1 MIALTGRGNI
11 MTEHTKSKT
20 EPTTQPAGGAALSE
34 NPALA
39 KAEELLRKSAEYLQ
53 IVCGPTEL
61 GQPTR
66 DYILKQTLTNFDD
79 YFNKGFLHYRKSVAE
94 AEDFA
99 AIEWTGQ
106 GSIIED
112 LMGRKFID
120 CLGGFGVYNMGIRH
134 PKIIAAVKAQLNRMP
149 LSSQELL
156 DPLRG
161 YLAELLGELSP
172 GDLQD
177 CFFINNGTDA
187 VEGALKLARLHT
199 KKTGF
204 IATTGGFH
212 GKSMGSLSVMGRA
225 VYRKPFEPLLAH
237 IHFVQFGDA
246 RDMERELKKLAD
258 LGEDIAGVIL
268 EPVQGEAGAIVPPD
282 DYLLRVRALCD
293 QYGVLMILDEVQTGM
308 GRTGRIFAC
317 EHWNVVPDI
326 LCLGKALGG
335 GVMPLSC
342 FMSTPK
348 IWKVMED
355 NPFLHSS
362 TFGGN
367 PLACAAGIAAINV
380 MLEESLADQAA
391 EKGAYMLEQ
400 LFKLQS
406 KYPAILKNVRG
417 KGLLIGLEFA
427 DRFIGYRVAA
437 GLFRREVLVAGTL
450 LSARTIRIEPA
461 LNIAKGLLD
470 QVLDRLDDTLKD
482 IARQLDKEARE
493 KPAKEKEAK
502 ETKPRDA
509 KETATASKNSADGE
523 TRPTGKPEKAAA
535 AESAEDEDASLARAA

>member
-1 MIALTGRGNI
+1 MLDMPKTDVENQVSTAVAEREAAPAVSRFPG
-11 MTEHTKSKT
+11 KQAPSKT
-20 EPTTQPAGGAALSE
+20 E
-34 NPALA
+34 
-39 KAEELLRKSAEYLQ
+39 ELRLKSAEYLEAVSGGRKLDREDKNQ
-53 IVCGPTEL
+53 I
-61 GQPTR
+61 
-66 DYILKQTLTNFDD
+66 IKHTLENFDD
-79 YFNKGFLHYRKSVAE
+79 YFNRGFLHYRKSVAE

-112 LMGRKFID
+112 IMGREFID
-120 CLGGFGVYNMGIRH
+120 CLGGFGVYNMGIRQ
-134 PKIIAAVKAQLNRMP
+134 PKIVAAVKAQLDRMP

-161 YLAELLGELSP
+161 YLAELLGELTP

-187 VEGALKLARLHT
+187 VEGALKLARLYT
-199 KKTGF
+199 KRSGF
-204 IATTGGFH
+204 ISTTGGFH

-225 VYRKPFEPLLAH
+225 VYRKPFEPLLGH
-237 IHFVQFGDA
+237 VHFVDFGDA
-246 RDMERELKKLAD
+246 KDLERELRKLSS
-258 LGEDIAGVIL
+258 LGDEIAAVIL

-282 DYLLRVRALCD
+282 DYLRRVRELCD
-293 QYGVLMILDEVQTGM
+293 EHKVLMILDEVQTGM
-308 GRTGRIFAC
+308 GRTGRNFAC
-317 EHWNVVPDI
+317 EHWDIVPDI

-348 IWKVMED
+348 IWKVLEE

-380 MLEESLADQAA
+380 LLEENLAQQAA
-391 EKGAYMLEQ
+391 EKGAYLMDQ
-400 LFKLQS
+400 LRARQAR
-406 KYPAILKNVRG
+406 YPEILKDVHG

-427 DRFIGYRVAA
+427 DRFIAYRIAA
-437 GLFRREVLVAGTL
+437 GLFKRGVLVAGTL

-461 LNIAKGLLD
+461 LTISYKLLD
-470 QVLDRLDDTLKD
+470 KTLDRLDDTLKHVRD
-482 IARQLDKEARE
+482 QYVKDLEEKEARE
-493 KPAKEKEAK
+493 KS
-502 ETKPRDA
+502 
-509 KETATASKNSADGE
+509 SKD
-523 TRPTGKPEKAAA
+523 RKPEP
-535 AESAEDEDASLARAA
+535 ASPPA